1 MKTDNEKQ
9 IRTDSGNMLLC
20 TAEIKPDGEV
30 ELITRNKGREGR
42 IRLNSF
48 LNKVYG
54 DTNRKTS
61 K

>member
-54 DTNRKTS
+54 DTNRKSS